1 MTTLTIDDSLIQEA
15 QIIGNQPS
23 KQAVVTE
30 ALREYIARRKQLQIV
45 ELFGTIE
52 YEADYDYKE
61 QRHRS

>member
-23 KQAVVTE
+23 KQAVVAE

-61 QRHRS
+61 QRQRS

>member
-15 QIIGNQPS
+15 QIIGNQPN
-23 KQAVVTE
+23 KQAVVAE

-52 YEADYDYKE
+52 YEGDYDYKE
-61 QRHRS
+61 QRQRS